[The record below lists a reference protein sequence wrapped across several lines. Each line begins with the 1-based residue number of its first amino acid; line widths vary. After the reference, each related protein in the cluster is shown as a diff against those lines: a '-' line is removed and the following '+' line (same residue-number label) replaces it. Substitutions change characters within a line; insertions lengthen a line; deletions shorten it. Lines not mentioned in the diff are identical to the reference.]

1 MQVVTERAG
10 IQVVSPYL
18 SNGVCNVILWLSQ
31 FLADIFIKVEGD
43 LRRENEGKDHG
54 YSGFKFLVVKKKV
67 GPSMPSLESLKKT
80 SHLLA
85 PVACLP

>member
-1 MQVVTERAG
+1 M
-10 IQVVSPYL
+10 
-18 SNGVCNVILWLSQ
+18 CNVILWLSQ

-67 GPSMPSLESLKKT
+67 GPSMPSLKSLKSLSPPRT
-80 SHLLA
+80 CGMSA
-85 PVACLP
+85 